1 MSAVPFKLQKKYN
14 KYIENRID
22 KLMRHDEVR
31 IMELLESIQYGLGY
45 FIIGFFLGVAT
56 DMLFP
61 VYDSKKDSFTLFSEV
76 FLQCI
81 TLIVVVFYCRKIVK
95 LMPFAFAFNSKY
107 RVHESDEYHG
117 EIMIAVVLIGVQINL
132 IKKLDLLSKNLYK
145 WMWKREREFMSEKL
159 IT

>member
-1 MSAVPFKLQKKYN
+1 MSASPFKLQKKYD

-22 KLMRHDEVR
+22 KLTRLDEVR

-45 FIIGFFLGVAT
+45 LFIGFVLGVAT

-61 VYDSKKDSFTLFSEV
+61 VYDSTKDPWDVFSEV
-76 FLQCI
+76 ILQCI
-81 TLIVVVFYCRKIVK
+81 MLIIVVFYCRKIVK
-95 LMPFAFAFNSKY
+95 LMPFVFAFNPKY

-145 WMWKREREFMSEKL
+145 WLWKEERALINGKL
-159 IT
+159 IL